1 MQNLDQIRAAAA
13 LAAAKA
19 KSGNKFEF
27 TRADVAGFPALIIQN
42 GLLAAFAY
50 AAEDGK
56 TAREGLKFACDQT
69 TAHLAN
75 PIHGIAVLANQTT
88 ASAAIVAL
96 SSAPAT
102 SLDLQRATAEA
113 LVFFGYLKRFAEK
126 EQPRSQQS

>member
-13 LAAAKA
+13 LNAAQAKNG
-19 KSGNKFEF
+19 SKFEF

-50 AAEDGK
+50 ASEEGK
-56 TAREGLKFACDQT
+56 IARGGLRFACDKT

-75 PIHGIAVLANQTT
+75 IVHGIAVL
-88 ASAAIVAL
+88 SGKSLAADAINAL
-96 SSAPAT
+96 SRNPAT

-113 LVFFGYLKRFAEK
+113 LVFFGYLKRFAAK
-126 EQPRSQQS
+126 EQPKPSQP